1 MASGVVVVAEAFVP
15 AVVPRA
21 HARVA
26 TFGSAPRKNLP
37 IPDLAAAPGAAGV
50 VYRIA
55 AVDERGRIA
64 EHSVVDALGW
74 CAGQRLQVGML
85 SAAALMVRADPG
97 GLYTLARRGHIPL
110 PLSARRWC
118 HLQAADRVLL
128 AATPEHDL
136 LVIYTMAALEAMVTA
151 FHSPADG
158 GELS

>member
-1 MASGVVVVAEAFVP
+1 
-15 AVVPRA
+15 VPRVQ
-21 HARVA
+21 ARVA
-26 TFGSAPRKNLP
+26 TSGSASRKNLP

-64 EHSVVDALGW
+64 ERSVTHALGW
-74 CAGQRLQVGML
+74 WPGQRLQVGML
-85 SAAALMVRADPG
+85 SAATLAIRPDPG
-97 GLYTLARRGHIPL
+97 GLCTLTRRGHIPV

-118 HLQAADRVLL
+118 HVQAADRVLL

-158 GELS
+158 GDAS